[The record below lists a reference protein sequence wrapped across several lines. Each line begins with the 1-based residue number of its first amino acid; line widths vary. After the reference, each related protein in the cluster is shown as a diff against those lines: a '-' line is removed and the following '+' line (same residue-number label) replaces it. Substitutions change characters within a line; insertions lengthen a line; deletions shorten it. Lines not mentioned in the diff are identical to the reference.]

1 MRVTIDGP
9 PHQYR
14 PDQVQGLIFRPHNKL
29 SETVLQ
35 FSKNSLNEK
44 NINKKIAGDLFE
56 LQTVEAGDLTCSPY
70 SLSPAG
76 LVAAAC

>member
-56 LQTVEAGDLTCSPY
+56 L
-70 SLSPAG
+70 
-76 LVAAAC
+76 